1 MTNKEI
7 LIKAL
12 ATIIGGVIVTSF
24 IAWAFVSAFSFTWGQ
39 SLLLSWMFYLLRDA
53 IRYPE

>member
-1 MTNKEI
+1 MTTKV
-7 LIKAL
+7 L
-12 ATIIGGVIVTSF
+12 ATIIGEVIVTSL

-39 SLLLSWMFYLLRDA
+39 SFLLSWMFYLLRDT